1 MKRKGLKPHRVK
13 LENIPIQSFEFDR
26 DAEAVYLSVAEGEVD
41 HTKRVSD
48 SLFIDI
54 DKKGKPLGIEILR
67 VKGFRGLI
75 TPVLKELTRTYPIK
89 ELLQTA

>member
-1 MKRKGLKPHRVK
+1 M
-13 LENIPIQSFEFDR
+13 
-26 DAEAVYLSVAEGEVD
+26 D

-48 SLFIDI
+48 SLFIDV